1 MIVYLHKIKYYHI
14 WTIYIELVWLCKLG
28 NILYL
33 SKFKKYNSQSEM
45 GLMNV
50 EWGIYIYWLIQYLYV
65 IIQIILDMITMKYIW
80 KSLIYHNYQPNI

>member
-45 GLMNV
+45 GFLNKIRTIVGSYTM
-50 EWGIYIYWLIQYLYV
+50 YIESV
-65 IIQIILDMITMKYIW
+65 KDTII
-80 KSLIYHNYQPNI
+80 SLITDFSSMKDCIL